1 MPADSAPTI
10 YDLKDKERFQGPIQH
25 LCTLMLSEALLSKAQ
40 AVRIQMGDD
49 DRGAI
54 AYDRGDR
61 WETVMQVPGGVY
73 GPLIDR
79 LKEMAEL
86 TEVGVQYGQIRVR
99 YEDIQRVLD
108 VRLDPDTGSAL
119 MITGFPC
126 SAA

>member
-1 MPADSAPTI
+1 
-10 YDLKDKERFQGPIQH
+10 
-25 LCTLMLSEALLSKAQ
+25 
-40 AVRIQMGDD
+40 
-49 DRGAI
+49 
-54 AYDRGDR
+54 
-61 WETVMQVPGGVY
+61 MQVPGGVY

-119 MITGFPC
+119 MITGFPW